1 MKKLKRLS
9 LILFLIGFAVLSTS
23 CVKRRMAYL
32 EREKIAKENPGKKIT
47 ATSEKFYP
55 DNIVDYSTDEFIKW
69 YKDLKAPPK
78 LVLASQQNP
87 KSLTKSEMVNDFEYL
102 FEELKE
108 NYPFFGVLKRKYE
121 IDFLAN
127 HDTYLKRVKK
137 CKTDEEFIKVLAEI
151 MADLKNYHAKIA
163 DSAYVDQ
170 TLAYYSQNWNQPS
183 IYYEFL
189 NLNRQVVRNRY
200 GLAGVQSKTRHGQ
213 IKRKQESTNP
223 TEESKNLSLESHG
236 NLAILKIKQ
245 MGDFSNKEEDEK
257 VLDEFLRN
265 KHMYKALVID
275 IRDNVGGNME
285 YWQNFLIPKLSKN
298 PKQVVNH
305 MFFKDSDKIRL
316 QLMDDTL
323 NMESLSNVDISGIK
337 LDHAEDL
344 KDFSYYIKNVIAI
357 EPDES
362 EKDNGYEGKIFLLVD
377 EDVFSAAEGF
387 ASFIKHTE
395 FATIVGSQTGGDGIT
410 LGVINSVLPN
420 SGLVFTYTNTL
431 GYDPTGEINE
441 ENPTTPDIE
450 SPSYRESIEMI
461 ENMVNN

>member
-1 MKKLKRLS
+1 MKKLKKLS
-9 LILFLIGFAVLSTS
+9 LIIMLISLAVINTS
-23 CVKRRMAYL
+23 CVKRRMAQL
-32 EREKIAKENPGKKIT
+32 EREKIAKENPGKKVT
-47 ATSEKFYP
+47 ALTEDFYP
-55 DNIVDYSTDEFIKW
+55 DNIVDFSTDEYIKW
-69 YKDLKAPPK
+69 YKDLKAPPR
-78 LVLASQQNP
+78 LVLAKEENP

-102 FEELKE
+102 FEELKA
-108 NYPFFGVLKRKYE
+108 NYPFFEVLKRKYE
-121 IDFLAN
+121 IDFLEN
-127 HDTYLKRVKK
+127 HDTYLKRVKE
-137 CKTDEEFIKVLAEI
+137 CKNDGEFIKVLTEI
-151 MADLKNYHAKIA
+151 MADLNNYHAKIA

-170 TLAYYSQNWNQPS
+170 TLAYYSQNWNQAS

-200 GLAGVQSKTRHGQ
+200 GLEGAQSKASSGY
-213 IKRKQESTNP
+213 IKRKQAEAVTS
-223 TEESKNLSLESHG
+223 EESKNLSLESHG
-236 NLAILKIKQ
+236 DLAILKIKQ
-245 MGDFSNKEEDEK
+245 MGDLSNKEEDEK
-257 VLDEFLRN
+257 VLDEFMRN

-316 QLMDDTL
+316 QLMDDNL

-337 LDHAEDL
+337 LDHGEDL
-344 KDFSYYIKNVIAI
+344 KDFSYYIKDVIAI

-362 EKDNGYEGKIFLLVD
+362 QKDNGYEGKIFLLVD

-395 FATIVGSQTGGDGIT
+395 FATIVGTQTGGDGIT

-450 SPSYRESIEMI
+450 SSSYRESIEII
-461 ENMVNN
+461 ENIINN

>member
-1 MKKLKRLS
+1 MKKLKKLS
-9 LILFLIGFAVLSTS
+9 LIFMLIGLAILNTS
-23 CVKRRMAYL
+23 CVKRRMAQL

-47 ATSEKFYP
+47 SLTEDFYP
-55 DNIVDYSTDEFIKW
+55 DNITEFTTEEFIKW

-78 LVLASQQNP
+78 LVLASQEHP
-87 KSLTKSEMVNDFEYL
+87 KKLSKSEMVNDFEYL
-102 FEELKE
+102 FKELEE
-108 NYPFFGVLKRKYE
+108 NYPFFEVLKRKYD

-127 HDTYLKRVKK
+127 HDTYLKRVKE
-137 CKTDEEFIKVLAEI
+137 CKTDEEFIKTMSEI
-151 MADLKNYHAKIA
+151 MADLNNYHAKIA

-170 TLAYYSQNWNQPS
+170 TLSYYSQNWNQPS

-200 GLAGVQSKTRHGQ
+200 GLAGVQSKASHGQ
-213 IKRKQESTNP
+213 IKRKQNKTQASDESP
-223 TEESKNLSLESHG
+223 NLALESQG
-236 NLAILKIKQ
+236 DLAILKIKQ
-245 MGDFSNKEEDEK
+245 MGDLTNKEADEK
-257 VLDEFLRN
+257 VLDEFLKN

-285 YWQNFLIPKLSKN
+285 YWQNFLIPRLSKN

-316 QLMDDTL
+316 LLTDDTL
-323 NMESLSNVDISGIK
+323 NMESLSNVDISSIK

-344 KDFSYYIKNVIAI
+344 EDFSYYIKDVIAI
-357 EPDES
+357 DPNES
-362 EKDNGYEGKIFLLVD
+362 QKDNGYEGKIFLLVD

-395 FATIVGSQTGGDGIT
+395 FATIVGTQTGGDGIT

-450 SPSYRESIEMI
+450 SSSYRQSLEII
-461 ENMVNN
+461 ENMINN

>member
-1 MKKLKRLS
+1 MRKLKKLS
-9 LILFLIGFAVLSTS
+9 LILMLVGFVILSTS
-23 CVKRRMAYL
+23 CVKRRMTQL

-47 ATSEKFYP
+47 GLSDDFYP
-55 DNIVDYSTDEFIKW
+55 DNITDYSTDEFIKW
-69 YKDLKAPPK
+69 YKDLKAPPR
-78 LVLASQQNP
+78 LVLASPDHP

-102 FEELKE
+102 FKELKE
-108 NYPFFGVLKRKYE
+108 NYPFFGVLERKYE

-127 HDTYLKRVKK
+127 HDIYLKRVKD
-137 CKTDEEFIKVLAEI
+137 CKTDGEFIKTMSEI
-151 MADLKNYHAKIA
+151 MAELHNYHAKIA

-170 TLAYYSQNWNQPS
+170 TLSYYSQNWNQPS

-200 GLAGVQSKTRHGQ
+200 GLDGVQSKTNHGS
-213 IKRKQESTNP
+213 IKRKQENSRP
-223 TEESKNLSLESHG
+223 SEESKNLSLESHG
-236 NLAILKIKQ
+236 DLAILKIKQ
-245 MGDFSNKEEDEK
+245 MGDFSNKEADEK

-305 MFFKDSDKIRL
+305 MFFKDSDKTKL
-316 QLMDDTL
+316 LLMDNNL

-337 LDHAEDL
+337 LDYAEDL
-344 KDFSYYIKNVIAI
+344 KDFSYYIKDLIAI

-362 EKDNGYEGKIFLLVD
+362 QKDNGYEGKIFLLVD

-395 FATIVGSQTGGDGIT
+395 FATIIGTQTGGDGIT

-450 SPSYRESIEMI
+450 SSSYRQSLDII
-461 ENMVNN
+461 ENIVNK